1 MTASGET
8 AQVGTGPGDRR
19 GPGRPRSAD
28 ADHAIVAATLEML
41 ADEGFHALTM
51 EAVAAEAG
59 VGKATIYRRWPG
71 KRELV
76 ADAMATLNDGMVDP
90 PENLSTVERAK
101 LLMVQ
106 VCRKDPTSVSGRI
119 MPRMLAYRTSHPE
132 LFDDYVARV
141 IAPRRERMR
150 AVLRDGIERADVRP
164 DLDVELAALA
174 LTSPLLML
182 TMSTPPG
189 QPLPEGAVDRLIS
202 IVWAGIAAT
211 TAT

>member
-1 MTASGET
+1 MTGTGNT

-19 GPGRPRSAD
+19 SPGRPRSVD

-41 ADEGFHALTM
+41 ADDGFHALTM

-76 ADAMATLNDGMVDP
+76 ADALATLNDGMVDP
-90 PENLSTVERAK
+90 PEDLSTVERAK
-101 LLMVQ
+101 LLMEQ

-119 MPRMLAYRTSHPE
+119 MPRMLAYRSSHPE

-150 AVLRDGIERADVRP
+150 TVLRDGIERDDVRP
-164 DLDVELAALA
+164 DVDVGLAALA

-182 TMSTPPG
+182 TMSTSPG
-189 QPLPEGAVDRLIS
+189 QALPEGTVDRLIS
-202 IVWAGIAAT
+202 IVWPGIAAAS
-211 TAT
+211 AT